1 MSAKQKIIHAAGDLF
16 ARNAIDMVSQ
26 KQILEA
32 AGQRNSSAIQYHFG
46 SREGLLR
53 AVFERGVA
61 RIDVR
66 RNEILDALEA
76 EGRPLVLRD
85 YVTALVLPL
94 CEQRLEGE
102 IGNQTL
108 RFLSQVL
115 QDPNIRLT
123 EIMKG
128 IDSGMRRGHLG
139 VVRCTD
145 GIPPLLLRFRLFS
158 ASMMVSGVLCDW
170 DRNRKL
176 ERFSAVFV
184 DDLINMVMAMVSQPP
199 SEAALAELMD
209 APVGEEK
216 NMGYSAP
223 ETDA

>member
-1 MSAKQKIIHAAGDLF
+1 MTAKQKIILAAGDLF
-16 ARNAIDMVSQ
+16 ARNAIEMVSQ

-53 AVFERGVA
+53 AVFEQGVA

-66 RNEILDALEA
+66 RNEILDEIAA
-76 EGRPLVLRD
+76 QNRPLELTD
-85 YVTALVLPL
+85 YVTALVVPL

-102 IGNQTL
+102 TGNQTL

-115 QDPNIRLT
+115 SDPNIRLI

-128 IDSGMRRGHLG
+128 IDSGMRRAHQG
-139 VVRCTD
+139 VVD
-145 GIPPLLLRFRLFS
+145 SLPDVPPLLLRFRLYG
-158 ASMMVSGVLCDW
+158 ATRMVSGILCDW

-176 ERFSAVFV
+176 ERYCEALL
-184 DDLINMVMAMVSQPP
+184 DDLLGTVIAIVSRPP
-199 SEAALAELMD
+199 SEAFRAELQNANLGD
-209 APVGEEK
+209 PEK
-216 NMGYSAP
+216 MGYTGKEGA
-223 ETDA
+223 